1 MAAASVTA
9 IRCSH
14 SRQNAK
20 RNFAIKRPHQP
31 GTRPPAR
38 SPASP
43 DAASVIRQLFTSAGL
58 RHPAPPPDH
67 AIEPRWLREQY
78 QHRQRSLKDIATE
91 TGTPVGALAT
101 AARTAGIRVRHGI
114 NGRAHPL
121 AALGGPC
128 AFTTVVW
135 NIFTRP
141 GAEQR
146 IRRLLAIPGQPSL
159 QNAARQLGI
168 RHALLASQVRQL
180 EAVVGTELLRTGPD
194 ERLTLTAYGRLF
206 ARDVAPVLES
216 LAQSRNQAT
225 RHTP

>member
-1 MAAASVTA
+1 MQRA
-9 IRCSH
+9 
-14 SRQNAK
+14 
-20 RNFAIKRPHQP
+20 
-31 GTRPPAR
+31 
-38 SPASP
+38 
-43 DAASVIRQLFTSAGL
+43 
-58 RHPAPPPDH
+58 RHPAALHQRRAPPPGP
-67 AIEPRWLREQY
+67 APGPRHRTALAPRAVPAPPR
-78 QHRQRSLKDIATE
+78 QHSLKDIAAE

-128 AFTTVVW
+128 AFTTDVW

-159 QNAARQLGI
+159 QHAARQLGI

-194 ERLTLTAYGRLF
+194 ERLTLTACGRLF
-206 ARDVAPVLES
+206 ARDVAPVLEL